1 MEHIA
6 VVGAGS
12 WGTTL
17 ANLLAV
23 KGYRIDLWVFEPE
36 LVDIIKTEREN
47 TYFLPGF
54 KLSDNIYPSNSL
66 EKVVTKKDIVVM
78 VVPSQVYRTVA
89 RQMIPF
95 LKDNAV
101 VVSASKGIENETLFT
116 MTGVW
121 QEELSGIKKK
131 VEIATL
137 GGPSFAKE
145 VIRGI
150 PTAVTVAS
158 TYPSLARE
166 LQKIFSTKYFRVYTS
181 TDKIGVELGG
191 ALKNVIAIAAGITDG
206 LGFGHNTRAAL
217 ITRGLAEMIRLGV
230 KMGAQPLTFAGLSGI
245 GDLLLTCTGD
255 LSRNRTVGLKLGQG
269 KTLEEILENM
279 KMVAEGVATTR
290 SVYNLAKK
298 MEVDMPIATGV
309 YQILFEGKKPMD
321 ALKELM
327 ERELK
332 AELSEVISPL

>member
-1 MEHIA
+1 MEKIA
-6 VVGAGS
+6 VIGAGS

-36 LVDIIKTEREN
+36 LAEIIGTEREN

-54 KLSDNIYPSNSL
+54 KLSENVYPSNSL
-66 EKVVTKKDIVVM
+66 EKVVSGKDIIVM
-78 VVPSQVYRTVA
+78 VVPSQVYRSVA
-89 RQMIPF
+89 REMIPF
-95 LKDNAV
+95 LKDGAV
-101 VVSASKGIENETLFT
+101 VVSASKGIENETLLT

-121 QEELSGIKKK
+121 NEELSGVKKS

-137 GGPSFAKE
+137 GGPSFARE

-158 TYPSLARE
+158 SFPSLARK
-166 LQKIFSTKYFRVYTS
+166 LQKIFSTSYFRVYTS

-269 KTLEEILENM
+269 KTLSEILENM
-279 KMVAEGVATTR
+279 KMVAEGVATTK
-290 SVYNLAKK
+290 SVYNLARR
-298 MEVDMPIATGV
+298 MEVDMPIATSV
-309 YQILFEGKKPMD
+309 YRILFEDKKPGE
-321 ALKELM
+321 ALRELM

>member
-1 MEHIA
+1 MEHIG
-6 VVGAGS
+6 VIGAGS

-23 KGYRIDLWVFEPE
+23 KGYKIDLWVFEPE
-36 LVDIIKTEREN
+36 LAEIIEREREN

-54 KLSDNIYPSNSL
+54 KLSENIYPSNSL
-66 EKVVTKKDIVVM
+66 EKVVTGKEVLVM
-78 VVPSQVYRTVA
+78 VVPSQVYRSVA
-89 RQMIPF
+89 SQMIRF
-95 LKDNAV
+95 FKDEVV
-101 VVSASKGIENETLFT
+101 VVSASKGIENDTLLT
-116 MTGVW
+116 MTGIW
-121 QEELSGIKKK
+121 QEVLSGVKKK

-145 VIRGI
+145 VVRGI

-158 TYPSLARE
+158 TFPSLARK
-166 LQKIFSTKYFRVYTS
+166 LQKIFSTRFFRVYTS

-269 KTLEEILENM
+269 KTLSEILENM
-279 KMVAEGVATTR
+279 KMVAEGVATTK

-298 MEVDMPIATGV
+298 MEVDMPIATSV
-309 YQILFEGKKPMD
+309 YRILFEGKKPME
-321 ALKELM
+321 ALRELM

-332 AELSEVISPL
+332 AELSEVISPI

>member
-1 MEHIA
+1 MEHIG
-6 VVGAGS
+6 VIGAGS

-23 KGYRIDLWVFEPE
+23 KGYKIDLWVFEPE
-36 LVDIIKTEREN
+36 LAEIIEREREN
-47 TYFLPGF
+47 TYFLPCF
-54 KLSDNIYPSNSL
+54 KLSENIYPSNSL
-66 EKVVTKKDIVVM
+66 EKVVTGKELLVM
-78 VVPSQVYRTVA
+78 VVPSQVYRSVA
-89 RQMIPF
+89 SQMIPF
-95 LKDNAV
+95 FKDEVV
-101 VVSASKGIENETLFT
+101 VVSASKGIENDTLLT
-116 MTGVW
+116 MTGIW
-121 QEELSGIKKK
+121 QELLSGVKKK

-145 VIRGI
+145 VVRGI

-158 TYPSLARE
+158 TFPSLARK
-166 LQKIFSTKYFRVYTS
+166 LQKIFSTRFFRVYTS

-269 KTLEEILENM
+269 KTLSEILENM
-279 KMVAEGVATTR
+279 KMVAEGVATTK

-298 MEVDMPIATGV
+298 MEVDMPIATSV
-309 YQILFEGKKPMD
+309 YRILFEGKKPME
-321 ALKELM
+321 ALRELM

-332 AELSEVISPL
+332 AELSEVISPI

>member
-1 MEHIA
+1 MEHIG
-6 VVGAGS
+6 VIGAGS

-23 KGYRIDLWVFEPE
+23 KGYKIDLWVFEPE
-36 LVDIIKTEREN
+36 LAEIIEREREN

-54 KLSDNIYPSNSL
+54 KLSENIYPSNSL
-66 EKVVTKKDIVVM
+66 EKVVTGKELLVM
-78 VVPSQVYRTVA
+78 VVPSQVYRSVA
-89 RQMIPF
+89 SQMIPF
-95 LKDNAV
+95 FKDEVV
-101 VVSASKGIENETLFT
+101 VVSASKGIENDTLLT
-116 MTGVW
+116 MTGIW
-121 QEELSGIKKK
+121 QELLSGVKKK

-145 VIRGI
+145 VVRGI

-158 TYPSLARE
+158 TFPSLARK
-166 LQKIFSTKYFRVYTS
+166 LQKIFSTRFFRVYTS

-269 KTLEEILENM
+269 KTLSEILENM
-279 KMVAEGVATTR
+279 KMVAEGVATTK

-298 MEVDMPIATGV
+298 MEVDMPIATSV
-309 YQILFEGKKPMD
+309 YRILFEGKKPME
-321 ALKELM
+321 ALRELM

-332 AELSEVISPL
+332 AELSEVISPI

>member
-1 MEHIA
+1 MENIG

-23 KGYRIDLWVFEPE
+23 KGYRVDLWVFEKD
-36 LVDIIKTEREN
+36 LVEIIEKEKEN
-47 TYFLPGF
+47 KYFLPGF

-66 EKVVTKKDIVVM
+66 EKVVSGKDILVM
-78 VVPSQVYRTVA
+78 VVPSQVYRNVA

-95 LKDNAV
+95 FKDDAV
-101 VVSASKGIENETLFT
+101 VVSASKGIENETLLT

-121 QEELSGIKKK
+121 QEVLSGVKKK
-131 VEIATL
+131 IEIATL
-137 GGPSFAKE
+137 GGPSFARE
-145 VIRGI
+145 VIREI
-150 PTAVTVAS
+150 PTAVTLAS
-158 TYPSLARE
+158 TYPSLARK
-166 LQKIFSTKYFRVYTS
+166 LQKIFSTPYFRVYTS

-269 KTLEEILENM
+269 KSLSEILENM
-279 KMVAEGVATTR
+279 KMVAEGVATTK
-290 SVYNLAKK
+290 SVYNLSKK
-298 MEVDMPIATGV
+298 MEVEMPIATSV
-309 YQILFEGKKPMD
+309 YKILFEGKEPME
-321 ALKELM
+321 ALRELM
-327 ERELK
+327 DRELK